1 MKLFDKS
8 TFEYI
13 LKSYRPYQEM
23 IESLSKD
30 VQEFFD
36 NFNDSPTKRS
46 AWGHNYFCPK
56 DGGLLQFDLNK
67 PKDHTCSVCGH
78 VYHDELFNEV
88 WNYMYRNEA
97 AVNCIKTS
105 LLYQVTGNPRY
116 LDYLKKT
123 VQFYTNHYLEFPL
136 HNKEGLYFDSLQSMK
151 WGAGR
156 IMPQGLNE
164 CIFII
169 RLVLA
174 LELSKDEFI
183 QTEIE
188 AIHNN
193 LFTNVYELL
202 KPQIHKIHNI
212 ACWYDCAIGVMG
224 LFSGDSRMLST
235 AFEGDLN
242 VRQQVQKGVTEDG
255 FWYEGSI
262 HYNFFTL
269 EGLSNLLLFCK
280 LYEYDFGPEEKTL
293 EKMFKAAYYLAFN
306 NQQFPNP
313 NDGWPN
319 INLKTYS
326 QIYAI
331 GAKIFGLNSEV
342 GQILANIVHD
352 NYERGTV
359 PLSKPYFYKNSISLE
374 QLILVPEIINKQPTK
389 MEHRSTDYKASNFA
403 MLRND
408 KINVFLKYGHN
419 GPSHAHPD
427 KMNIEVVINN
437 KSLSRDLSNSGYGNT
452 LCNEWHR
459 LSLSHNTVVIGGQ
472 SHTSTDRGE
481 TIEFK
486 PDLVV
491 AKAKDVY
498 PGVDFQRKVQISEK
512 SFTDE
517 FKVESNNSQIKDY
530 IFHVEAD
537 LITQLQGEKTDLSF
551 DKNGYQHLSDV
562 VKLEPDSSH
571 KICLNWNLA
580 GTELQQTIDAEEKEV
595 YLCKSLDN
603 PVDRYRWSVIVRT
616 KVENPV
622 FSMKWEIK

>member
-1 MKLFDKS
+1 MKLFDIN
-8 TFEYI
+8 TFETLSKQY
-13 LKSYRPYQEM
+13 KPYQEM
-23 IESLSKD
+23 LVSLSED
-30 VQEFFD
+30 VQNFFE
-36 NFNDSPTKRS
+36 NFNDSPNKKS

-56 DGGLLQFDLNK
+56 DGGLLKFDLNR
-67 PKDHTCSVCGH
+67 PTDHVCTVCGH
-78 VYHDELFNEV
+78 TYHDELFNQV

-105 LLYQVTGNPRY
+105 LLYRVTGEEQY

-123 VQFYTNHYLEFPL
+123 VMFYADHYLEFPL
-136 HNKEGLYFDSLQSMK
+136 HNKEGLYFDSLQTMK

-169 RLVLA
+169 RLVFA
-174 LELSKDEFI
+174 LELSKDEFT
-183 QTEIE
+183 QEEKEIL
-188 AIHNN
+188 HNK
-193 LFTNVYELL
+193 LFINVYELL
-202 KPQIHKIHNI
+202 KPQIHKVHNI

-224 LFSGDSRMLST
+224 LFSEDSHMLDT
-235 AFEGDLN
+235 AFNGELN
-242 VRQQVQKGVTEDG
+242 VRRQVREGVTEDG

-280 LYEYDFGPEEKTL
+280 LYDYNFGPEEKTI
-293 EKMFKAAYYLAFN
+293 EKMFKAAYYLAFD

-331 GAKIFGLNSEV
+331 GAKVLGLGSEI
-342 GQILANIVHD
+342 GQILTNIVHD
-352 NYERGTV
+352 DCERGTV

-374 QLILVPEIINKQPTK
+374 QLILVPEVINMQPTK
-389 MEHRSTDYKASNFA
+389 LEHKSMDYQASNFA

-408 KINVFLKYGHN
+408 RINVFLKYGHN

-427 KMNIEVVINN
+427 KMNIEVVIDN

-459 LSLSHNTVVIGGQ
+459 QSLSHNTVVIGGE
-472 SHTSTDRGE
+472 SHVSTDRGE
-481 TIEFK
+481 TLEFK
-486 PDLVV
+486 PDLIV

-498 PGVDFQRKVQISEK
+498 PGVDFVRQIQLFEK
-512 SFTDE
+512 GFKDVFT
-517 FKVESNNSQIKDY
+517 VTSNNELIKDY
-530 IFHVEAD
+530 IFHVEAKIMSD
-537 LITQLQGEKTDLSF
+537 PNGEKADLLFHQS
-551 DKNGYQHLSDV
+551 GYQHLSDV
-562 VKLEPDSSH
+562 VKLEPNSSQEVS
-571 KICLNWNLA
+571 LDWDLS
-580 GTELQQTIDAEEKEV
+580 GTKLSQVIEAKEKEV

-603 PVDRYRWSVIVRT
+603 PVDQYRWSVIVRT
-616 KVENPV
+616 KEKNPI
-622 FSMKWEIK
+622 FNMKWKIK